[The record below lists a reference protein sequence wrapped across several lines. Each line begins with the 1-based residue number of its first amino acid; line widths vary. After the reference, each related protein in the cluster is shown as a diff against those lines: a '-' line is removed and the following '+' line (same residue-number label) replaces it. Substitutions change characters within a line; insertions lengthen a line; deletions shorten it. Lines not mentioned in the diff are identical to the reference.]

1 MMAQE
6 KLCYLEKFIAC
17 RNSVNF
23 RGFFQRGDTIQVLSK
38 NFKNIA
44 IGVSAYSSED
54 ISQIKGLKSEQIKNV
69 LGYSSRGEVIHTN
82 NMVISENE

>member
-1 MMAQE
+1 M
-6 KLCYLEKFIAC
+6 
-17 RNSVNF
+17 
-23 RGFFQRGDTIQVLSK
+23 SK